1 MNKYTMLDDTFIE
14 NISINIHNKKQN
26 KYCPNIFLDNELIF
40 GTLHIQ
46 LRETLIN
53 KTPMFIFF
61 TNDISGSMSDYC
73 SDERTKMS
81 HSIHAIK
88 NILTLFASYSHEI
101 DIWVQVDGFD
111 DNIEKIIPL
120 QKITHSNLD
129 NLLFS
134 LKKMRPRNGT
144 NIELALNNASKEIQ
158 FFKEKNPDYLITHI
172 FTTDGISTS
181 GSKDIQQLSSLLN
194 QEIGNIF
201 IGFGLDHS
209 VLTLNGLANSYSK
222 GEYFFIDDIENG
234 GLVYG
239 EIIHSLLYPCF
250 TNITI
255 NVENGSIY
263 DYKKDEWTNE
273 LYIHSLFSESNK
285 TYHLS
290 SSNTSVMNVY
300 ISGKKMSGETLQLNV
315 KGYEIKDLTSYIFR
329 QKVQELLFRCNT
341 NSFMKTEIEKVLSDL
356 KKYMNENELNE
367 DVLLKSLHDD
377 LWIVINT
384 EGTKISKMFLTAR
397 SNSNGKQLSYNINK
411 IPNQNIGFHFNELL
425 LSRETVNK
433 VNTTPKQ
440 LEIMRSC
447 SQPMDEEY
455 EYEY

>member
-1 MNKYTMLDDTFIE
+1 MNKYTINDMFID
-14 NISINIHNKKQN
+14 NISIQNHNNQEN
-26 KYCPNIFLDNELIF
+26 KYCPIIFSDNVNF

-46 LRETLIN
+46 LKETAIN
-53 KTPMFIFF
+53 KTPIFVFF

-73 SDERTKMS
+73 SDERSKMA
-81 HSIHAIK
+81 HSIHAIR
-88 NILTLFASYSHEI
+88 NILTLFASYSEEV
-101 DIWVQVDGFD
+101 DIWIQVDGFD

-129 NLLFS
+129 QLLSS

-144 NIELALNNASKEIQ
+144 NIELALNNALKEIQ
-158 FFKEKNPDYLITHI
+158 NFKENNPNYLITHI
-172 FTTDGISTS
+172 FTTDGNSTS
-181 GSKDIQQLSSLLN
+181 GSKDIETLSSLLN

-209 VLTLNGLANSYSK
+209 VITLNGLANSYSK

-239 EIIHSLLYPCF
+239 EIIHSLLYPCLKD
-250 TNITI
+250 IMI
-255 NVENGSIY
+255 SVENGYIY
-263 DYKKDEWTNE
+263 DYKKDEWTDE

-290 SSNTSVMNVY
+290 SSNPSSMTVY
-300 ISGKKMSGETLQLNV
+300 ISGTKMSGETLFLNA
-315 KGYEIKDLTSYIFR
+315 KNNETKDLTSYIFR

-341 NSFMKTEIEKVLSDL
+341 NSFMKTEMEKVLNNL
-356 KKYMNENELNE
+356 KKYMNENDLND

-384 EGTKISKMFLTAR
+384 EGTRMSKMFLTAR
-397 SNSNGKQLSYNINK
+397 CNSNGKQLSYNINK
-411 IPNQNIGFHFNELL
+411 IPTQNIGFHFNEML
-425 LSRETVNK
+425 LSRESVNK
-433 VNTTPKQ
+433 VNFTPKQ

-447 SQPMDEEY
+447 SQPMDDDEY
-455 EYEY
+455 

>member
-1 MNKYTMLDDTFIE
+1 M
-14 NISINIHNKKQN
+14 
-26 KYCPNIFLDNELIF
+26 
-40 GTLHIQ
+40 
-46 LRETLIN
+46 
-53 KTPMFIFF
+53 
-61 TNDISGSMSDYC
+61 
-73 SDERTKMS
+73 
-81 HSIHAIK
+81 
-88 NILTLFASYSHEI
+88 
-101 DIWVQVDGFD
+101 
-111 DNIEKIIPL
+111 
-120 QKITHSNLD
+120 
-129 NLLFS
+129 
-134 LKKMRPRNGT
+134 
-144 NIELALNNASKEIQ
+144 
-158 FFKEKNPDYLITHI
+158 
-172 FTTDGISTS
+172 
-181 GSKDIQQLSSLLN
+181 
-194 QEIGNIF
+194 
-201 IGFGLDHS
+201 
-209 VLTLNGLANSYSK
+209 LTLNGLANSYSK
-222 GEYFFIDDIENG
+222 VEYFFIYDIENC

-255 NVENGSIY
+255 SVENGSIY

-290 SSNTSVMNVY
+290 SLNTSLMNVY
-300 ISGKKMSGETLQLNV
+300 ISGKKMSGETLYLDIKN
-315 KGYEIKDLTSYIFR
+315 YEIKDLTSYIFR

-341 NSFMKTEIEKVLSDL
+341 NSFMKTEIEKVLTNL
-356 KKYMNENELNE
+356 KKYMNENDLNE

-455 EYEY
+455 EFEC